1 MKTRGSKALTFCV
14 KLMLY
19 VSPFILGMIGYLLA
33 GTGLLQALYSSIRLY
48 VLECDDANWN
58 VFIEIARWT
67 APLATVSGILLV
79 LKNVAQRIKD
89 FWLYITGRA
98 IVIYCGEEERPIL
111 KKNIRNSVMVSP
123 ENIYAGAKDVIIMLG
138 DDLENLDF
146 YYRNERKFENS
157 NVYLRLEQ
165 IDSFLLKEHKIKFF
179 NETELIAR
187 NYWKECNLL
196 KYLEKDTLKVKIA
209 IIGFEQLGQKLLS
222 FGLINNIYAK
232 NQSVEYHIWGKNTSY
247 ENLFANIDFM
257 NGDSVTYHGE
267 DWDKDIDK
275 FEEYDRIIVTQEQ
288 NIEFLQMLLYLCD
301 DTEIHYYSNGEA
313 LLENIFDGDKLHSFG
328 AWDGIYTEKNIM
340 SQELCRLGME
350 LNYSYSKLYTE
361 DYDDTMSKMD
371 AMNSLW
377 DKLDGFTKASN
388 LAAADYHEIRLMIL
402 RKQGK
407 KEAAFTETEQEW
419 LSKAEHIR
427 WCRFHFVN
435 HWVYKPLADVRS
447 DRKKRIHTCLI
458 PFESMKEEDRKKD
471 WDTILRLMKY
481 RSL

>member
-1 MKTRGSKALTFCV
+1 MKTKGSKAWVLCM

-19 VSPFILGMIGYLLA
+19 VLPFVLGMIGYLTA
-33 GTGLLQALYSSIRLY
+33 GVDVLQALYSSIRLY
-48 VLECDDANWN
+48 LLECDDATWN
-58 VFIEIARWT
+58 IFIEIARWT
-67 APLATVSGILLV
+67 APLATASGILLV
-79 LKNVAQRIKD
+79 LRNVAQRMKD

-98 IVIYCGEEERPIL
+98 IVVYCGEEEKYIL
-111 KKNIRNSVMVSP
+111 KKNIRNSVIVSK

-146 YYRNERKFENS
+146 YYLNERKFENS

-179 NETELIAR
+179 NETEVIAR
-187 NYWKECNLL
+187 NYWKEYNLL
-196 KYLEKDTLKVKIA
+196 NYMKQDTLKVKIA

-232 NQSVEYHIWGKNTSY
+232 EQSVEYHIWGKNTSY
-247 ENLFANIDFM
+247 ENLFAGIDFM

-267 DWDKDIDK
+267 DWDKDTDG
-275 FEEYDRIIVTQEQ
+275 FAEYDRIIVTQEQ

-301 DTEIHYYSNGEA
+301 ETEIHYYSNGEA

-328 AWDGIYTEKNIM
+328 AWDSIYTEKNIM
-340 SQELCRLGME
+340 GQELCRLGME
-350 LNYSYSKLYTE
+350 LNYSYSKNYAE
-361 DYDDTMSKMD
+361 DYDSTLPKKE
-371 AMNSLW
+371 AITSLW

-407 KEAAFTETEQEW
+407 KELSFTEDEQLW

-435 HWVYKPLADVRS
+435 HWVYKPLADARS

-458 PFESMKEEDRKKD
+458 PFEEMQEEDQKKD

-481 RSL
+481 QGL